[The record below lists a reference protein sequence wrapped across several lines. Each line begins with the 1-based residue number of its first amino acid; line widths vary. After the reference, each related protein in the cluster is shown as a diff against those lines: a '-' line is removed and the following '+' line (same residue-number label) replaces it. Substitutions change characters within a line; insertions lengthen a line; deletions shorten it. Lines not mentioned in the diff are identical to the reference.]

1 MALASGTRLGVY
13 DITAQIGEGGM
24 GQVYRATDTRLKRQ
38 VAIKILPPSLAADH
52 DRLARFQREAEVL
65 ASLNHPH
72 IAGIY
77 GLEESD
83 GVFALV
89 MELVEGEDLLQ
100 RIGRGAIPLDEA
112 LPIAKQIAE
121 ALEAAHEQG
130 IIHRDLKPANIK
142 VRSDGTVKV
151 LDFGLAKAMAPVSP
165 ASGDPPTMTSPAMTE
180 AGVIL
185 GTAAYMAPEQ
195 ARGKA
200 VDRRADI
207 WAFGAVVY
215 EMLSGRQ
222 LFKGET
228 VSDMVAA
235 VLRDEIDWTAVPAA
249 TPQPVRRLIERCLDR
264 DIKRR
269 LQAIGEARVTLE
281 EATARASA
289 DSVARRPAAAHPT
302 IMARGRWLAA
312 AVVVI
317 AFAGA
322 LVLWQRGRTAP
333 DARGT
338 TPKAGR
344 SIAVLPFV
352 NNGGSAD
359 DAYFADGMTDE
370 LIASLG
376 KVPNLHVAARSSAF
390 SFKGQKIE
398 IRDVAKKLG
407 VDSVLEGTVRR
418 SGRRVRITASLVSAA
433 DGLQIWSSTFENDG
447 GDPFAVQDEVTRG
460 VVSGLSL
467 QLAGTALQA
476 SQAGRT
482 KDPEAHDLYLRGLA
496 SANAASEADLRRALE
511 FYQQSIARDPAFA
524 LAYTGIAWVHV
535 FLADAYVPPSEAY
548 PKARAA
554 AQAALER
561 DGRLADAHALVAYST
576 AGEWGDRATI
586 EREFSRALEL
596 DPNGVNTLL
605 LRGVDRCFI
614 DRHDEGLVDLGRAA
628 QLDPL
633 SPTVP
638 MMQELCNYVDRRY
651 GSVIEV
657 HRKTQAID
665 PSFVYF
671 QSWAGAAHRELGDYQ
686 AALREYAVSAKAL
699 NDAPQYGLA
708 FTYLRMGRD
717 RDAREILRRMDDRAR
732 TQYVPFITRAALHAA
747 VGDVDVSVA
756 LLQQALERRE
766 SFMFALRQL
775 PEMAPLLRDPRAQR
789 IVERADAMRKGQ

>member
-1 MALASGTRLGVY
+1 M
-13 DITAQIGEGGM
+13 GE
-24 GQVYRATDTRLKRQ
+24 VYRATDTNLKRS
-38 VAIKILPPSLAADH
+38 VAIKVLPSSVAADAE
-52 DRLARFQREAEVL
+52 RLARFQREAEVL
-65 ASLNHPH
+65 AALNHPH
-72 IAGIY
+72 IAQIHR
-77 GLEESD
+77 LEKSD
-83 GVFALV
+83 GTIALV
-89 MELVEGEDLLQ
+89 MELVEGPTLAD
-100 RIGRGAIPLDEA
+100 RIAQGAIPIDET
-112 LPIAKQIAE
+112 LSIANQIAE

-142 VRSDGTVKV
+142 VRADGTVKV
-151 LDFGLAKAMAPVSP
+151 LDFGLAKAMEPAGPV
-165 ASGDPPTMTSPAMTE
+165 SGDPATMISPAMTE

-249 TPQPVRRLIERCLDR
+249 TPEPVRRLIERCLDR
-264 DIKRR
+264 DAKRR

-281 EATARASA
+281 EATARATA
-289 DSVARRPAAAHPT
+289 ESVARRPAAARPP

-312 AVVVI
+312 AVVVF

-322 LVLWQRGRTAP
+322 LVLWQRGRTSPGASE
-333 DARGT
+333 T
-338 TPKAGR
+338 TSKDGR

-359 DAYFADGMTDE
+359 DEYFADGMTDE

-390 SFKGQKIE
+390 SFKGQKTE
-398 IRDVAKKLG
+398 VRNVAKRLG
-407 VDSVLEGTVRR
+407 VDSILEGTVRR
-418 SGRRVRITASLVSAA
+418 SGRRVRVTASLVSAA

-447 GDPFAVQDEVTRG
+447 GDPFAVQDQVTRG

-496 SANAASEADLRRALE
+496 SANASSEADLRRALE
-511 FYQQSIARDPAFA
+511 FYQQAIARDPAFA
-524 LAYTGIAWVHV
+524 LAYTGVAWVHI

-548 PKARAA
+548 PKAKAA
-554 AQAALER
+554 AQTALER
-561 DGRLADAHALVAYST
+561 DSRLADAHALLAYST
-576 AGEWGDRATI
+576 AGEWGDRATVDHD
-586 EREFSRALEL
+586 FSRALEL
-596 DPNGVNTLL
+596 DPNGVNVLL
-605 LRGVDRCFI
+605 LRGVDRCFNG
-614 DRHDEGLVDLGRAA
+614 RRDEALVDLGRAA

-633 SPTVP
+633 SPTAP
-638 MMQELCNYVDRRY
+638 MMQELCYYVDRRY
-651 GSVIEV
+651 SDVIDV

-671 QSWAGAAHRELGDYQ
+671 QSWAGAAYRELGDYQ

-699 NDAPQYGLA
+699 SDAPQYGLA
-708 FTYLRMGRD
+708 LTYLRMGRGT
-717 RDAREILRRMDDRAR
+717 DAREIMRSMDERAR
-732 TQYVPFITRAALHAA
+732 TQYVPFITRAEVHAA
-747 VGDVDVSVA
+747 LGDLDTSVA
-756 LLQQALERRE
+756 LLQQALDRRE
-766 SFMFALRQL
+766 SFMFVLREL
-775 PEMAPLLRDPRAQR
+775 PEMTPLLKDSRARR
-789 IVERADAMRKGQ
+789 IVERADAMRTGK